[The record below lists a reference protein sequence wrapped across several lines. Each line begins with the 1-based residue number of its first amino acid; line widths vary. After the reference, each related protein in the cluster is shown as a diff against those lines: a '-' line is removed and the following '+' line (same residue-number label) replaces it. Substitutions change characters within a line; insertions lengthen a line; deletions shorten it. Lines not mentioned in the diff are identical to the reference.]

1 MPSSVWD
8 EITYPFPNFSWNLG
22 MDWNFMPH
30 FAGYVHD
37 YLSMLGLRLI
47 HADKTCKRAL
57 GYQSWQMNSKHQDDL
72 KIIKFLQAV
81 KCSWFHL
88 FIASGPCF
96 NIWQISYLKI
106 SWWLTVA
113 RLVVLIVT
121 LIWNLKLTYK
131 TYRIL
136 KHLRSRLIVRS
147 RKFFEAA
154 RFVFRIVRSLWNG
167 AGTSAVVWWIIHV
180 TNLMSSRL
188 HNILWYD
195 VLSDTWGRTGGLGV
209 NTLRPRQNGRHFPD
223 NIFQCIFLN
232 ENEWIS
238 IKISLKF
245 VPKDQIN
252 NIPSLVSIMAW
263 RRPGDKPLSEAMMA
277 SLLTHICVARP
288 RWVKGVG
295 VGGLLKENG
304 LGRSK
309 KKNLNFGRGTRKKK

>member
-1 MPSSVWD
+1 MNAHDFTCSSLSSV
-8 EITYPFPNFSWNLG
+8 
-22 MDWNFMPH
+22 
-30 FAGYVHD
+30 
-37 YLSMLGLRLI
+37 
-47 HADKTCKRAL
+47 K
-57 GYQSWQMNSKHQDDL
+57 
-72 KIIKFLQAV
+72 
-81 KCSWFHL
+81 
-88 FIASGPCF
+88 ASGPCF

-106 SWWLTVA
+106 SGWLTVA

-121 LIWNLKLTYK
+121 LIWNLKFTYK

-188 HNILWYD
+188 HNFLWYD

-223 NIFQCIFLN
+223 DIFKCIFLN
-232 ENEWIS
+232 ENEWIL

-288 RWVKGVG
+288 QWVKGVG
-295 VGGLLKENG
+295 VGGLLTENG
-304 LGRSK
+304 MGAEQK
-309 KKNLNFGRGTRKKK
+309 KKKS